1 MAGVNMTIRSAIY
14 HLIGFL
20 AFAFACALFASAVL
34 AGEISPGLESK
45 IQASKAY
52 EMIRV
57 VIIPESDKNQAAFKS
72 SLNAN
77 YKKLSD
83 RRRAAIDR
91 LKENAEKSQQ
101 PLKGI
106 LNSLEKTR
114 QAKNI
119 KYFWIDNLIEAEIRS
134 DKLKTI
140 SNNPFVKSIEVYPE
154 IEPVPAPKSRIESLS
169 SSVGVEVN
177 LSAINADS
185 AWVLGY
191 DGSGRIVCSFDSG
204 VDGDHPALSSNYR
217 GNKGYSAR
225 ECWYPGV
232 DTSTYP
238 HDFPEA
244 GTSRAHGTHTTG
256 IMVGHDDATGDTIGV
271 APGADWIAALAIDV
285 PGASIFDA
293 FQWAADPDG
302 NPNTVTD
309 IPDVINH
316 SYGIKDIGCSELFW
330 GVIDNLEDGLGV
342 VNVFSAGNEGNTA
355 NAIRSPANRAEDS
368 ITNFAIGAVY
378 APDSSIWSGSS
389 RGPSNCDGISI
400 KPNVV
405 APGQSVRSSEPNNVY
420 AIRSGT
426 SASAP
431 HVSGAVAILR
441 QKNPDA
447 TVDEIKTAL
456 LNSAHDLGTAGPDN
470 TYGWGLI
477 DIVKALEELT
487 LLTTPS
493 LQVKGFDIPHIN
505 PGDQLDLT
513 MSIKNIGADAF
524 NVIADFSNPETGVN
538 LITTQVNFGTINRN
552 GSVTGAS
559 PLTLSFDNE
568 IEINRYYTI
577 DMLISANG
585 GYGHAQILKFYV
597 GSRGERSY
605 YTHQNETI
613 SFTISNYGAFGFND
627 NSYTPFG
634 YSGFQFGSS
643 VNDMYEGA
651 FLLGTDSA
659 HVSDGAHNV
668 AQELDGDFF
677 VTGGGT
683 IQSTTSGIYSDQETV
698 SSFDDSYAEN
708 PLGVSIVQKSYAWD
722 TAPDDK
728 FIILEYIITNDNIT
742 DITDLYA
749 GLYFDWDI
757 NVWSQNHGRPV
768 ASEDL
773 GYVCW
778 ASVTDSSDFR
788 GVRALNPEGMFNHEI
803 LLSPAETYG
812 SFFHEGLKFRGLAI
826 DFRPYYNGVIDVAHI
841 TSTGPFSLSPGQS
854 DTAAFSIIGGDAW
867 DDFITNAQRAQ
878 VVYDLLP
885 TDVND
890 DGPALP
896 GTFAL
901 YQNFPNPFN
910 PATTISFSLPKSG
923 NVKVEVFDILGRV
936 VKTLEDK
943 IYPAGRHEVEWD
955 GTDESGASAA
965 SGIYF
970 YRVTYENTSL
980 TRKMVLMK

>member
-1 MAGVNMTIRSAIY
+1 MTIRSAIY

-34 AGEISPGLESK
+34 AGEISSGLESK
-45 IQASKAY
+45 IQTNKTNA
-52 EMIRV
+52 MIRV
-57 VIIPESDKNQAAFKS
+57 VIVPKSEHNQAAFKS

-77 YKKLSD
+77 FKKLSD
-83 RRRAAIDR
+83 RRRAAIEQ

-101 PLKGI
+101 PLKSI
-106 LNSLEKTR
+106 LNSFVNNG
-114 QAKNI
+114 QARNI

-134 DKLKTI
+134 DKLKI
-140 SNNPFVKSIEVYPE
+140 LANNSFIKSIEAYPE
-154 IEPVPAPKSRIESLS
+154 IEPVPAPKSGIESLS
-169 SSVGVEVN
+169 TSVGVEIN

-185 AWVLGY
+185 AWALGY

-225 ECWYPGV
+225 ECWYPGI

-244 GTSRAHGTHTTG
+244 GSSRAHGTNTTG

-330 GVIDNLEDGLGV
+330 GVIDNLEDGLGI
-342 VNVFSAGNEGNTA
+342 VNVFSAGNEGTTA

-378 APDSSIWSGSS
+378 APDSSIWSASS
-389 RGPSNCDGISI
+389 RGPSNCDGVSI

-405 APGQSVRSSEPNNVY
+405 APGQSVRSCEPNNVY

-426 SASAP
+426 SAAAP

-487 LLTTPS
+487 MLTTPS

-513 MSIKNIGADAF
+513 MTIKNIGADAF
-524 NVIADFSNPETGVN
+524 NVTADFSNPESGVN
-538 LITTQVNFGTINRN
+538 LITSQISFGAIGRN
-552 GSVTGAS
+552 GSATGGS
-559 PLTLSFDNE
+559 LLMISFDNS
-568 IEINRYYTI
+568 IEINRYYI
-577 DMLISANG
+577 VDMLITADG
-585 GYGHAQILKFYV
+585 GYSKVQTLKFYV
-597 GSRGERSY
+597 CSRGERSY
-605 YTHQNETI
+605 YDHQNETI
-613 SFTISNYGAFGFND
+613 AFTISNYGVFGFND
-627 NSYTPFG
+627 NSYTPLG
-634 YSGFQFGSS
+634 YSGFQFGSAI
-643 VNDMYEGA
+643 NDMYEGA
-651 FLLGTDSA
+651 FLIGTDSA

-668 AQELDGDFF
+668 AQELDSDFF

-683 IQSTTSGIYSDQETV
+683 IQSTTSGIYADQETV

-708 PLGVSIVQKSYAWD
+708 PLGISIVQKSYAWNS
-722 TAPDDK
+722 APDDK
-728 FIILEYIITNDNIT
+728 FIILEYIITNNNIT
-742 DITDLYA
+742 DITGLYA

-757 NVWSQNHGRPV
+757 NVFSQNHGRPV
-768 ASEDL
+768 DSEDM

-778 ASVTDSSDFR
+778 ASASDSSDFR
-788 GVRALNPEGMFNHEI
+788 GVRILNPEGMFNHEI
-803 LLSPAETYG
+803 LISPVETYG
-812 SFFHEGLKFRGLAI
+812 SFFHEGLKFRGLAT
-826 DFRPYYNGVIDVAHI
+826 DFRPFYNGVVDAAHI

-854 DTAAFSIIGGDAW
+854 DTAAFAIVGGDAW
-867 DDFITNAQRAQ
+867 DDFIANAQRAQ

-885 TDVND
+885 TDVD
-890 DGPALP
+890 DDNPILP

-923 NVKVEVFDILGRV
+923 NVKIEVFDILGRV
-936 VKTLEDK
+936 VKTLDNK
-943 IYPAGRHEVEWD
+943 KYPAGRHEVVWD
-955 GTDESGASAA
+955 GMDGSGQAVA
-965 SGIYF
+965 SGIYL
-970 YRVTYENTSL
+970 YRVSHDNTSL
-980 TRKMVLMK
+980 TRKMVLLK